1 MCSLY
6 ALFLCAVFCV
16 LFMRV
21 LLMCSSY
28 ALFLCAFVCALFML
42 CFYTLFLCAF
52 FMPSFIVLFVFALY
66 MRSFY
71 VLFVFTLFMCS
82 FYALFSCVI
91 LMCSFH
97 KCLAILRIHKKYYY
111 TKNNVADN
119 KTDDVLKKLGPS
131 DHRARFVE
139 EKISTDIVCYS
150 SI

>member
-1 MCSLY
+1 MHSFYALFFAFFLCAFFLCALRTPSFYALLY
-6 ALFLCAVFCV
+6 ALFLCSVF
-16 LFMRV
+16 
-21 LLMCSSY
+21 
-28 ALFLCAFVCALFML
+28 
-42 CFYTLFLCAF
+42 
-52 FMPSFIVLFVFALY
+52 I
-66 MRSFY
+66 RSFY
-71 VLFVFTLFMCS
+71 VLFLCPLLLCSLYLLFICALFICS
-82 FYALFSCVI
+82 LYSLFSCAI

-111 TKNNVADN
+111 TKNNIADN